1 MEFNYYALMNNI
13 VSFINPNQVR
23 LCLQTYLLYYTGKW
37 ILQQNITQTKQN
49 YEEFDNFVEC
59 WIYSNS
65 NENND
70 VKVKVIAVLPENIE
84 TAHKKC
90 NINLNLNR
98 KIPVVF
104 RCVFQ
109 ELGAFNFNTNV
120 MPKTI

>member
-23 LCLQTYLLYYTGKW
+23 SCLQTYLLYYTGKW

-65 NENND
+65 YENND
-70 VKVKVIAVLPENIE
+70 VKVKVIAVLPENIG
-84 TAHKKC
+84 TAHKKMQYKSKFKQKNPC
-90 NINLNLNR
+90 
-98 KIPVVF
+98 
-104 RCVFQ
+104 CVSLCFSR
-109 ELGAFNFNTNV
+109 TWS
-120 MPKTI
+120 I